1 MLKVKNLIIIAHS
14 LGAFLASHLVP
25 YIQERILAIFLVGP
39 AGFTS
44 KSFSKNETEALV
56 EAYSKKWDVNN
67 S

>member
-44 KSFSKNETEALV
+44 KSFSKNEKGRLSPKGTKICL
-56 EAYSKKWDVNN
+56 
-67 S
+67 